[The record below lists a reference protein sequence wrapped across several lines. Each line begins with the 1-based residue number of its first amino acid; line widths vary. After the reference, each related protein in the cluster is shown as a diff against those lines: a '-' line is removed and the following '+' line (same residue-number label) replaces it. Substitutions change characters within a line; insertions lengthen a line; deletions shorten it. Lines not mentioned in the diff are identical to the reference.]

1 MKNLAM
7 AIGLSA
13 GLLSLGACADNY
25 SDRAAGFYGHPAAY
39 ESGPAAVGY
48 DGYYDDYY
56 GAFYD
61 GYWAGDGGFYYTDA
75 PGHPY
80 RRDTAGH
87 FRHDSAGGF
96 HAVHGGQH
104 QDERR

>member
-1 MKNLAM
+1 MKTLAM

-13 GLLSLGACADNY
+13 GLLSMTACADNY
-25 SDRAAGFYGHPAAY
+25 SDRSASFYGQPAAY
-39 ESGPAAVGY
+39 EGGPAAVGY

-61 GYWAGDGGFYYTDA
+61 GYWAGDGGYYYTDA

-80 RRDTAGH
+80 VRDTAGH

-96 HAVHGGQH
+96 HAVHGRQH
-104 QDERR
+104 NQDPR